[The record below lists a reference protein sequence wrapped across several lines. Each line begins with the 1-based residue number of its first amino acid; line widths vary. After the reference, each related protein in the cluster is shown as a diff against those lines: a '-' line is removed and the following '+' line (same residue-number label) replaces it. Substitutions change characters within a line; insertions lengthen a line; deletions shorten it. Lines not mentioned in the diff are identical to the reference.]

1 MITILPNNF
10 ELLAFESSVEDD
22 RTEKSEV
29 DVVASGDQVWP
40 DAVTCH
46 IP

>member
-10 ELLAFESSVEDD
+10 EFLAFESSVEDD
-22 RTEKSEV
+22 QTEKSEV
-29 DVVASGDQVWP
+29 GVVASSDQVWP

-46 IP
+46 VP